1 MSQRNFAYSMRI
13 ILESFTTNVS
23 GTYLKYTVLQYTR
36 EWISDASAGG
46 SRLASLD
53 RDASRNDSRRSTM
66 HDGGMTSWLEWRPP
80 GAGPRLEQRPPPLCG
95 THPIGNKGQGQCLP
109 ETDLSNLKAPLLRN
123 GLVSIHRGSR
133 AAATIYADRGIPHH
147 GNPPTPHMTKG
158 IPSRQDGGQRVWTV
172 FMREALI
179 RRAAVTDVPRRAV
192 SRAYRF
198 TSISVVLTAGS
209 CRKKEPTLATP
220 ATELTADHWYGLA
233 RDRDGSM
240 PSTLRPFCVACVAGG
255 SRCWDRVAAS
265 TI

>member
-1 MSQRNFAYSMRI
+1 MDQRCFSRRLPPCFVGQGCIAEWQPQKHNARWRHD
-13 ILESFTTNVS
+13 ILAGVETTWGRASARTTSVPPSVEPILLARKGKDNVS
-23 GTYLKYTVLQYTR
+23 PKPTCR
-36 EWISDASAGG
+36 
-46 SRLASLD
+46 
-53 RDASRNDSRRSTM
+53 
-66 HDGGMTSWLEWRPP
+66 
-80 GAGPRLEQRPPPLCG
+80 
-95 THPIGNKGQGQCLP
+95 
-109 ETDLSNLKAPLLRN
+109 NLKAPLLRN
-123 GLVSIHRGSR
+123 VLVSIHRGSR

-172 FMREALI
+172 LMREALI
-179 RRAAVTDVPRRAV
+179 RRAAVTDVPRLAV

-209 CRKKEPTLATP
+209 CRKKEPALATP

-240 PSTLRPFCVACVAGG
+240 PSILRPFCVACVAGG